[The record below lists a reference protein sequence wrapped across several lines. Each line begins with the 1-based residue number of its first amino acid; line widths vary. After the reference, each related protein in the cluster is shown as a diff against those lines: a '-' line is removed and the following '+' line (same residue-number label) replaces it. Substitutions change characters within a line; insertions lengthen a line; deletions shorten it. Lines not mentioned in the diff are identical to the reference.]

1 MTLPLPLTEFK
12 NAPIQP
18 VQDPKGPVPLSRGF
32 FANSAEPRYTEKSQ
46 GKHDGVDIKIA
57 AGTPVFAVANG
68 KVIQANVSGNC
79 GAGIII
85 EHSSPHFYTYY
96 CHLSA
101 INVKPGD
108 EVFAGLHIGR
118 SGGTKGTSFS
128 GDSTGPHL
136 HFELRV
142 PHVGQYN
149 FNEATRVD
157 PLPYITE
164 GIKHNIVFD
173 TRDLYNILSVKV
185 QNPTTNQS
193 VTTWTS
199 NHSPAK
205 EVINEYSASVA
216 KSNNLSS
223 YISPF
228 ITSLQSFHKNIQ
240 YELTRRRFSSET
252 VNTYMPFVK
261 LTSLLG
267 VKNSN
272 LDAGGADSEIGA
284 YYPSL
289 GLSGHIDNKFEDIY
303 NIQNNKSIVGYAIKD
318 TAPYQQVPV
327 IVEDTS
333 LDPPNI
339 PMPGV
344 VSMNVE
350 RNAAGAMGVRGGL
363 MRATIKIAAYSIGQ
377 IDTLLTYFLRPGT
390 NVILEIGRQS
400 SNPDEIITPYN
411 WKQPWDVISNEF
423 NDLIKLKKSQSEFI
437 KKYVYDNNGRYE
449 LFIGYVVKFDIK
461 VNKDNFYDI
470 ELTVH
475 SVQQF
480 EIPHA
485 LTGVKSNCNLE
496 NTSSDIHGYFN
507 DAQAY
512 NSVSFASLMD
522 NVMTTGTQLNEK
534 GWKSHV
540 IKITSPTSA
549 NNISKAN
556 STEISNGIN
565 GYYVTW
571 RFFVE
576 VILNDSTY
584 GILALFPPESG
595 LRDYI
600 KSGLIC
606 AHTTGWGDHPKD
618 KIAESK
624 KLREDYLISN
634 EVGYH
639 PNLRS
644 TNPGVMVIINTPAQS
659 SNLAIE
665 QLKAEDVLRAQSQL
679 IDRSADLESALG
691 YHPGGSFD
699 SGTTTNGNE
708 AGSSFLTNGIWINS
722 NAIKESF
729 TTSDTVSQALQNL
742 LVKMNG
748 CTQTYWNLQLL
759 SADTGFHVIDYGLSK
774 NSKHL
779 KDDNK
784 LTVLKSDPLTN
795 TALSPSNFSEKNVF
809 VFNKKLR
816 PNFSVNLSPISPNTI
831 ITGDSIGGDLLDMKL
846 QFNLPNVVAVQV
858 IANVGGLSEKS
869 SLQVLNIPELH
880 RLSVI
885 KTAATCG
892 DIKHEITQTPAG
904 LPVAPPSM
912 MDNVVSGY
920 MAAMA
925 VNGKAMRGDSQQP
938 DPLPGYMI
946 SGSQIREYADF
957 GTALKWIELN
967 IPAMVQKLNIDS
979 IHDDKES
986 IPFAHAF
993 NSSNLTKATIDLT
1006 LPGIAG
1012 ISLFQSFLV
1021 DKVPTVLDQGYYRIT
1036 KVSHEFSIQQGWIT
1050 KLTGRF
1056 VYVGH
1061 STNKKPEPKEVSSVA
1076 PSKFRGS
1083 LIPPRAVADNTRVT
1097 PRTTK

>member
-1 MTLPLPLTEFK
+1 MTLPLTAFK
-12 NAPIQP
+12 NAPIMP
-18 VQDPKGPVPLSRGF
+18 VQGNNPVPISSGFFTTPGKSTDRRDIIENSRG
-32 FANSAEPRYTEKSQ
+32 
-46 GKHDGVDIKIA
+46 KHEGVDIAIPS
-57 AGTPVFAVANG
+57 GTPVFAVADG
-68 KVIQANVSGNC
+68 KVIRADVHGAC

-85 EHSSPHFYTYY
+85 EHSTPQFYTYY

-101 INVKPGD
+101 INVKQND

-118 SGGTKGTSFS
+118 SGGIKGMPFS
-128 GDSTGPHL
+128 GNSAGPHL

-142 PHVGQYN
+142 GQ
-149 FNEATRVD
+149 FAFIEATRVD

-164 GIKHNIVFD
+164 GIKNNIIFD
-173 TRDLYNILSVKV
+173 TRDTYNILPVV

-193 VTTWTS
+193 ISTWTS

-289 GLSGHIDNKFEDIY
+289 GLSEHIDNKFEDIY

-339 PMPGV
+339 PVPGV

-350 RNAAGAMGVRGGL
+350 RNTAGAMGVRGGL

-423 NDLIKLKKSQSEFI
+423 NDLIKLKKPQSEFI

-534 GWKSHV
+534 GWKSHI

-549 NNISKAN
+549 KNKSKAN

-600 KSGLIC
+600 KSGLIG

-624 KLREDYLISN
+624 KLQEDYLISN

-665 QLKAEDVLRAQSQL
+665 QLKAEEVLRAQSKL
-679 IDRSADLESALG
+679 IDIADLESALG

-699 SGTTTNGNE
+699 SGTTNGNK

-759 SADTGFHVIDYGLSK
+759 SADTGFHIIDYGLSK

-816 PNFSVNLSPISPNTI
+816 PNFSVNLSPNTI

-846 QFNLPNVVAVQV
+846 EFVLPNVVAVQV

-904 LPVAPPSM
+904 LPVAPPSTGGSGF
-912 MDNVVSGY
+912 MD
-920 MAAMA
+920 AMA
-925 VNGKAMRGDSQQP
+925 VIGQASRGNSQQP

-979 IHDDKES
+979 INDDRES

-1061 STNKKPEPKEVSSVA
+1061 STNKKQNQK
-1076 PSKFRGS
+1076 K
-1083 LIPPRAVADNTRVT
+1083 
-1097 PRTTK
+1097 